1 MLRGLLL
8 AAAIVFAVQALR
20 AKRLLTST
28 LWLAGL
34 SAIVSMVF
42 YLLGARQVAVIELSI
57 GAGLV
62 TVLFVFAISVAGDEP
77 ISARPLLPAALAVG
91 LPLVA
96 IALLG
101 WLALSLSPAAA
112 TSAAPTFTAV
122 LWQQRG
128 LDVLAQIVLIFSGV
142 LGLLGLLAEA
152 KAPLDKSM
160 ADAIIAQ
167 RNRDLLAIQQRVYDR
182 EKERD
187 IL

>member
-42 YLLGARQVAVIELSI
+42 YLVGAQQVAVIELSI

-77 ISARPLLPAALAVG
+77 ISAQPLVPAVLSYG
-91 LPLVA
+91 LPVIA
-96 IALLG
+96 VALLG
-101 WLALSLSPAAA
+101 WLALSLSPA
-112 TSAAPTFTAV
+112 SVPSPVSTFTTV

-152 KAPLDKSM
+152 KAPLNQSV
-160 ADAIIAQ
+160 AEAIIAQ
-167 RNRDLLAIQQRVYDR
+167 RNRDLLAIQQLVYDS
-182 EKERD
+182 EKERQ
-187 IL
+187 I